1 MPTAMNAILA
11 IIADGGR
18 VTTIVI
24 DREAGEINYSLL

>member
-1 MPTAMNAILA
+1 MEAVLA

-18 VTTIVI
+18 MIIII